1 MLDRSIYDQIII
13 NIREIST
20 HHSQED
26 FEQNLK
32 NIIDIR
38 DNFNIKLMVVG
49 HFSAGK
55 SSLLNGLL
63 EKTNFLKEAQEPT
76 TAIATELIYDENES
90 AFAYDLNGKREVIC
104 IDKKYLPDK
113 YNHLEYKL
121 DIANLKKVSDFT
133 IVDTPGLDSGIEAHS
148 KALNNYIG
156 FGSAYLLV
164 IDQEKGGISQTELQF
179 IQEISNYSKHI
190 AVLINKCDKISI
202 DVSESIVNSARQT
215 LEINDFPYK
224 VYTISKKD
232 KNISEKLISIIS
244 DFDVQVIFRDILS
257 KQIKAELINIE
268 KVLSVTKNKIY
279 LDTFDLDSDIALYN
293 RLEKRLY
300 STFDMK
306 KKEAKEELDN
316 IVQDVMCKLKNTL
329 LSSTEYISDALRSEN
344 QIAIE
349 TIIIEIIRPVMLS
362 TMKNIS
368 SKEVDNITNA
378 IDFTGLV
385 KKSEE
390 VALSDIRNNI
400 ASSLKDIFEQGIFN
414 KKLVRESEESYKNN
428 NIYRTVMGIG
438 AIATDIVAPW
448 IEVAIILLP
457 DILTLFQSIFGESE
471 AEVVERRFRNVIV
484 PQILNKIYPQVKQN
498 VELTINVV
506 LEEYEKILNDKL
518 ITIKNNIIKACN
530 NKQQKIE
537 EFERY
542 KMIISDDIR
551 NVERMLIE
559 LE

>member
-38 DNFNIKLMVVG
+38 DNFNIKLIVVG

-121 DIANLKKVSDFT
+121 DIASLKKVSDFT

-190 AVLINKCDKISI
+190 AVLINKCDKVSI
-202 DVSESIVNSARQT
+202 DVSKSIVNSARQT
-215 LEINDFPYK
+215 LEINNFPYK

-268 KVLSVTKNKIY
+268 KVLSITKNKIY

-300 STFDMK
+300 STFDTK

-316 IVQDVMCKLKNTL
+316 IVQDVMCELENTL

-400 ASSLKDIFEQGIFN
+400 ASNLKDIFEQGIFN

-448 IEVAIILLP
+448 IEVAVILLP

-471 AEVVERRFRNVIV
+471 VKVVERRFRNVIV

-506 LEEYEKILNDKL
+506 LEEYEKVFNDKL
-518 ITIKNNIIKACN
+518 ITIKNNITKACN

-542 KMIISDDIR
+542 KMIISEDIR

>member
-121 DIANLKKVSDFT
+121 DIASLKKVSDFT

-190 AVLINKCDKISI
+190 AVLINKCDKVSI

-215 LEINDFPYK
+215 LEINNFPYK

-268 KVLSVTKNKIY
+268 KVLSITKNKIY

-300 STFDMK
+300 STFDTK

-316 IVQDVMCKLKNTL
+316 IVQDVMCELENTL
-329 LSSTEYISDALRSEN
+329 LSRTEYISDALRSEN

-400 ASSLKDIFEQGIFN
+400 ASNLKDIFEQGIFN

-448 IEVAIILLP
+448 IEVAVILLP

-471 AEVVERRFRNVIV
+471 AKVVERRFRNVIV

-506 LEEYEKILNDKL
+506 LEEYEKVFNDKL
-518 ITIKNNIIKACN
+518 ITIKNNITKACN

>member
-104 IDKKYLPDK
+104 IDKKYFPDK

-121 DIANLKKVSDFT
+121 DIASLKKVSDFT

-202 DVSESIVNSARQT
+202 DASESIVNSARQT

-400 ASSLKDIFEQGIFN
+400 ASNLKDIFEQGIFN

-448 IEVAIILLP
+448 IEVAVILLP

-518 ITIKNNIIKACN
+518 ITIKNNITKACN

>member
-121 DIANLKKVSDFT
+121 DIASLKKVSDFT

-190 AVLINKCDKISI
+190 AVLINKCDKVSI
-202 DVSESIVNSARQT
+202 DVSKSIVNSARQT
-215 LEINDFPYK
+215 LEINNFPYK

-268 KVLSVTKNKIY
+268 KVLSITKNKIY

-300 STFDMK
+300 STFDTK

-316 IVQDVMCKLKNTL
+316 IVQDVMCELENTL
-329 LSSTEYISDALRSEN
+329 LSRTEYISDALRSEN

-400 ASSLKDIFEQGIFN
+400 ASNLKDIFEQGIFN

-448 IEVAIILLP
+448 IEVAVILLP

-471 AEVVERRFRNVIV
+471 AKVVERRFRNVIV

-506 LEEYEKILNDKL
+506 LEEYEKVFNDKL
-518 ITIKNNIIKACN
+518 ITIKNNITKACN

>member
-121 DIANLKKVSDFT
+121 DIASLKKVSDFT

-400 ASSLKDIFEQGIFN
+400 ASNLKDIFEQGIFN